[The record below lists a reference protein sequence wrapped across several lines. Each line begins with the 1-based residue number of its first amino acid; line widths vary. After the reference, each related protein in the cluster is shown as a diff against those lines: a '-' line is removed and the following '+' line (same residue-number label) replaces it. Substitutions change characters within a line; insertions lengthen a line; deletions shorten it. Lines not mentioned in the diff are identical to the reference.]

1 MLDPRNVIILYEI
14 RNTLNSMSN
23 NTKRAIYSDL
33 QRKDVF
39 NKDPGMEPLRKALVT
54 CIRQQLDTLPL

>member
-14 RNTLNSMSN
+14 RNTLNSMSS

-39 NKDPGMEPLRKALVT
+39 NNDPCMEPIRKALVT
-54 CIRQQLDTLPL
+54 CIWQQLDTMPL